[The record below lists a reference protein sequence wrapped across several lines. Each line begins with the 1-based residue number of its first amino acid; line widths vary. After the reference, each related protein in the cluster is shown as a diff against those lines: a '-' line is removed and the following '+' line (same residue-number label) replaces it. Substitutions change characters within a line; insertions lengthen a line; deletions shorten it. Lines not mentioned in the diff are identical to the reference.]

1 MKNVVNVSEA
11 QKWISQMSLA
21 HSMFRDSKF
30 KKKKR
35 EWKNSWK
42 QIQMELHVQRMLQMF
57 IVSSQ
62 SLYPQWWCCKCLV
75 LKICITTGNPQGDTL
90 LLFAQL

>member
-11 QKWISQMSLA
+11 QKWISQISLV

-42 QIQMELHVQRMLQMF
+42 QIQMELACAEDVTNVYCILTVT
-57 IVSSQ
+57 VSTVV
-62 SLYPQWWCCKCLV
+62 V
-75 LKICITTGNPQGDTL
+75 L
-90 LLFAQL
+90 